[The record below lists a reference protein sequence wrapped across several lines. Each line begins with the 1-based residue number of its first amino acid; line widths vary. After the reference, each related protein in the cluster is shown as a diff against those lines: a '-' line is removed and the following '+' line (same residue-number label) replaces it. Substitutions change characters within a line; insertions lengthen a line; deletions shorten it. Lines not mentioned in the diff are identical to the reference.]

1 MEQEM
6 KEKKQDRYITYKRI
20 FRVLNEHI
28 KVWDKMVN
36 KAEDNL
42 REDVPERFGVLALNQ
57 FLNKVIEL
65 ENKDGRFKERQE
77 KQEKKK

>member
-1 MEQEM
+1 M